1 MRRSRA
7 PFRRTW
13 TVGIGLA
20 LSLTLAQSLPA
31 QSPSARKVAAS
42 PAEEAAE
49 GIETEPIR
57 CWWRADK
64 AAVRIGEYLGVVLT
78 CSVVETQKLRVV
90 AQTAELAPTTVEL
103 LPFEVIGGRRHEEF
117 GKGLWRYFQ
126 FEYVLRLLDDDL
138 FGQEVEVPSL
148 EVTYNI
154 QSSEGGGTEGRD
166 QTYVLPALPIRVL
179 SLVPNDAT
187 DIRDAAD
194 ETFAEIEVRRF
205 RASAAWIGAAVVF
218 GFAVVLLG
226 LAVQRGLR
234 RFRVRA
240 PVDHRVSTVSLLTG
254 CLREIERLKVELG
267 RGGWTASGVA
277 SALAVARV
285 AGAIAL
291 EHPINQAVAEE
302 HESGREGQLEM
313 RAGILRRRRV
323 LVSAS
328 TTTAEIDQRLAD
340 ANGRKLGE
348 RAREGLAKIRTSV
361 AVLSAAR
368 YARDPELDAN
378 ALDEALGEGSDALRQ
393 MRLAKLSPR
402 RATLSW
408 LQSRRWRLA

>member
-1 MRRSRA
+1 M
-7 PFRRTW
+7 
-13 TVGIGLA
+13 VGIGLA

-42 PAEEAAE
+42 PAEEAAAAE

-64 AAVRIGEYLGVVLT
+64 AAVRIGEHLGVVLT
-78 CSVVETQKLRVV
+78 CSVIETQKLRVV

-154 QSSEGGGTEGRD
+154 QSSEGGGAEGRD

-187 DIRDAAD
+187 DIRDAAE
-194 ETFAEIEVRRF
+194 ETFAEIEARRF

-240 PVDHRVSTVSLLTG
+240 PVDHRVSTVTLLTG
-254 CLREIERLKVELG
+254 CLREIERLKVEIG

-285 AGAIAL
+285 AAAIAL

-402 RATLSW
+402 RAALSW